1 MGKWMAL
8 LWWAAAGLAQADS
21 ISKCVDAAGRITW
34 SNQGCRPEE
43 NVSQVEVRPSVVD
56 SSGLRDWAKRN
67 PARPVA
73 KVEAR
78 ASKPE
83 KFISSIDCEN
93 ARRAYAFELGG
104 RNRKAD
110 QVAYRR
116 KEVCR
121 SCGECP

>member
-1 MGKWMAL
+1 MTLL
-8 LWWAAAGLAQADS
+8 LWAVAGLAQADS
-21 ISKCVDAAGRITW
+21 ISQCVDGAGRITW

-43 NVSQVEVRPSVVD
+43 RVSQLEVQPAVVD

-67 PARPVA
+67 PPRSVA
-73 KVEAR
+73 KAETR
-78 ASKPE
+78 AQKPE
-83 KFISSIDCEN
+83 KFINSIDCEN

-104 RNRKAD
+104 RHRKAD